1 MMYTAAGPTDLPTT
15 CGGGG
20 GRRQRAPPAL
30 STTPSRAAALSAQVV
45 LPGQAAEPAE
55 MELTE
60 CGPRCACFSGCGQ
73 GFSSAAA
80 GAAALLSLRQLEGKG
95 WGVLADAPLP
105 AGMVVSHYAGAPLSR
120 VRAVWLSPASV
131 AAAAPAWACPPA
143 TQPGLKLPSVC
154 LRTVLPS
161 SMQAST

>member
-1 MMYTAAGPTDLPTT
+1 MYTAAGPTDLPTT

-80 GAAALLSLRQLEGKG
+80 AAAARVLSLRQLEGKG

-105 AGMVVSHYAGAPLSR
+105 AGMVVSHYAGATLSR
-120 VRAVWLSPASV
+120 RWAVWLSPASV
-131 AAAAPAWACPPA
+131 AAAVPAWACPPA
-143 TQPGLKLPSVC
+143 TQPELKLPSLC
-154 LRTVLPS
+154 LHAVLPS
-161 SMQAST
+161 PMQAST